1 MFDEKFGLSSSGPM
15 GEGRGN
21 SVRRTTSNLSFGTKK
36 SSADDAEIVNN
47 GRYSSTPILADDDSS
62 IAEVLS
68 PASTSGSHSN
78 MFPPSSS
85 SSSSANHN
93 RSSGSIS
100 SLASLAT
107 TSKLPPSRPSS
118 AARTN
123 ASMEDIT
130 SSSYQSRSR
139 ANTVTSSEGGGDSY
153 ARDFMY
159 SNAATHPLPTS
170 ATPLDQSGST
180 ATGRRSLP
188 PASGTQVG
196 KPKDT
201 HWYET
206 KVGYGGINLP
216 IRIPLGTFPSEI
228 GDVSTLSLS
237 LSPLFLGRAS
247 SLTRFENRTSVFP
260 DQPNPNLFLAS
271 FSRSFLS
278 PTSFPSHLWSFY
290 TSNHPPL
297 QRPRH
302 FSSSR
307 FPRTRSSGRESSRS
321 SSRCLCTRERLW
333 SGVGWVRGT
342 YIPLHE
348 FE

>member
-1 MFDEKFGLSSSGPM
+1 METSSLPFLSLDERTILRTSDRKDMFDEKFGLPSSGQTNDV
-15 GEGRGN
+15 RGN

-36 SSADDAEIVNN
+36 SSTDDAEVMNN

-85 SSSSANHN
+85 SSSSAINHN

-100 SLASLAT
+100 SLASIAT
-107 TSKLPPSRPSS
+107 TSKLPPSPPPSAS
-118 AARTN
+118 QTN

-139 ANTVTSSEGGGDSY
+139 ANTVTSSEGGDSY

-159 SNAATHPLPTS
+159 SNAASHPLPTS
-170 ATPLDQSGST
+170 ATPLDQSSGST
-180 ATGRRSLP
+180 TTGRRSLP
-188 PASGTQVG
+188 PASSAQVG

-228 GDVSTLSLS
+228 GDVSTLSLPHS
-237 LSPLFLGRAS
+237 STTQDS
-247 SLTRFENRTSVFP
+247 SLTRLRK
-260 DQPNPNLFLAS
+260 
-271 FSRSFLS
+271 
-278 PTSFPSHLWSFY
+278 
-290 TSNHPPL
+290 
-297 QRPRH
+297 
-302 FSSSR
+302 
-307 FPRTRSSGRESSRS
+307 
-321 SSRCLCTRERLW
+321 
-333 SGVGWVRGT
+333 
-342 YIPLHE
+342 
-348 FE
+348 

>member
-1 MFDEKFGLSSSGPM
+1 MFDEKFGLPSSGQTNDV
-15 GEGRGN
+15 RGN

-36 SSADDAEIVNN
+36 SSTDDAEVMNN

-85 SSSSANHN
+85 SSSSAINHN

-100 SLASLAT
+100 SLASIAT
-107 TSKLPPSRPSS
+107 TSKLPPSRPPS
-118 AARTN
+118 ASQTN

-139 ANTVTSSEGGGDSY
+139 ANTVTSSEGGDSY

-159 SNAATHPLPTS
+159 SNAASHPLPTS
-170 ATPLDQSGST
+170 ATPLDQSSGST

-188 PASGTQVG
+188 PASTAQVG

-228 GDVSTLSLS
+228 GDVSFPSLS
-237 LSPLFLGRAS
+237 HRYSPRL
-247 SLTRFENRTSVFP
+247 LTDSIAGIVLP
-260 DQPNPNLFLAS
+260 DQPNSNF
-271 FSRSFLS
+271 FLS
-278 PTSFPSHLWSFY
+278 SFPRAFLRPPPFTPYLWSLH
-290 TSNHPPL
+290 TSNYSPL
-297 QRPRH
+297 QRTHH
-302 FSSSR
+302 FSPSR
-307 FPRTRSSGRESSRS
+307 FLGTRSSSRESSRPS
-321 SSRCLCTRERLW
+321 TRRLRTREWMW
-333 SGVGWVRGT
+333 SSVGWVRGEDF
-342 YIPLHE
+342 PLYE
-348 FE
+348 SE